1 MRMMVVALAVAMLAT
16 PMAADAALC
25 RNKKTGTLQ
34 VKPVCAKKNVPA
46 LSTDLGVVDPD
57 GGLEAGNAGIGIAD
71 GGVTTDRL
79 APGAVT
85 PGKVGVVPAAR
96 VSSSVPINIPG
107 AAEPIALTFNLERFD
122 TADVHGSSNPSRLTA
137 PLDGIYVISANVSW
151 AGTNASGAREIT
163 IRRNTTA
170 IILRDVVQPVA
181 GGNTTEQAVSTIA
194 ALEQGDFVEVV
205 VRQNSG
211 DALQINAAE
220 EFSPEF
226 SLAYVGL
233 LPIP

>member
-1 MRMMVVALAVAMLAT
+1 MRIMMVALAVAMLAA

-34 VKPVCAKKNVPA
+34 VKPVCAKKLVPA
-46 LSTDLGVVDPD
+46 LATDLGVVDPD

-85 PGKVGVVPAAR
+85 PEKVGVVPAAR

-107 AAEPIALTFNLERFD
+107 AAEPITLTFNVERFD
-122 TADVHGSSNPSRLTA
+122 TADVHASDTPSRLTA
-137 PLDGIYVISANVSW
+137 PRDGIYMISANISW
-151 AGTNASGAREIT
+151 AGTNAAGARELS

-205 VRQNSG
+205 LRQNSG
-211 DALQINAAE
+211 AALQIFSSE
-220 EFSPEF
+220 EFTPEF
-226 SLAYVGL
+226 SLAYVGV
-233 LPIP
+233 LPAP